1 MKLET
6 TLEERPGFLHV
17 IPIFDLFGLLLLF
30 FLLGPS
36 LVLQSGI
43 AVELP
48 PSRFQMERF
57 RETLVVTLGP
67 GEPQPRIHL
76 GREAMTHDELSQ
88 TLDALRSTGLSAT
101 AVVLL
106 RTDAGTSVGDERAVT
121 ELILEKGFRVAMVGR
136 TESPAP
142 SQLPPGAQE

>member
-43 AVELP
+43 SVDLP

-67 GEPQPRIHL
+67 GSPEPRIHF
-76 GREAMTHDELSQ
+76 GRDAVTLEELSAKLDELH
-88 TLDALRSTGLSAT
+88 ATGHAGK

-106 RTDAGTSVGDERAVT
+106 RTDEGTEVGEERLVT
-121 ELILEKGFRVAMVGR
+121 ELILDKGFRVAMVGR
-136 TESPAP
+136 AEADEPAREEP
-142 SQLPPGAQE
+142 DAGE